1 MAQSQRRHAVEGVI
15 YRSSRIAQ
23 MGNAPRINVGGGY
36 RNWLARKI
44 APRENSPYLSK
55 VAESGGG
62 SLDVCL

>member
-1 MAQSQRRHAVEGVI
+1 
-15 YRSSRIAQ
+15 

-62 SLDVCL
+62 SLGRLSIERGGTDE